1 MSSNVP
7 APATTTT
14 QTDTLSTNDSA
25 VLDRVIDDVFSADD
39 SLVQVDNLL
48 AHLDPALGTL
58 LPLMETLLQ
67 SLGSYLLGLQYIR
80 AGNFQESR
88 DQLKLSVEGFDQ
100 IGQSELRDAAI
111 GFAMYAEAAIEARR
125 GNIGRAQ
132 ELLKNVREYLRK
144 AGKFGQMFQ
153 GIIDHMEPE
162 NLFIQAIQALTARD
176 FGNGKALIEQAS
188 QASEKLAKNYYEED
202 TPAYY
207 TFMGMARYYKAVYE
221 VYRSLNNFTELN
233 YDVLASEINLTRD
246 AVQAADLLKKGPT
259 DQPLVKALAV
269 TAEGSVEV
277 LELISH
283 LAPMMQM
290 TLNSTFK
297 PDPKVYEDL
306 RKRIRRANEC
316 YAQAGDQAATL
327 LRFCDQLSNQVNNLE
342 RLAKPSALK
351 VEAVSLSIKETAAHD
366 TFQRIQTLL
375 IESLDNP
382 LKQLSRWST
391 LTLGLVCLSVL
402 LVLAGAASA
411 MFLNTTVGVV
421 TSISSVVTSLISS
434 VLYFQLR
441 QARIDVKEARAE
453 VIRQYKESSERFF
466 GESARVPEAKP

>member
-1 MSSNVP
+1 MSGNIP
-7 APATTTT
+7 AIAKTTI
-14 QTDTLSTNDSA
+14 QTDALSANDSA
-25 VLDRVIDDVFSADD
+25 ALDRIIDDVFAADD
-39 SLVQVDNLL
+39 SLAQVDNLL

-58 LPLMETLLQ
+58 LPVMQTLLQ

-80 AGNFQESR
+80 AGNFQDSR

-100 IGQSELRDAAI
+100 IGQNELRDAAI

-125 GNIGRAQ
+125 GNIARAQ

-162 NLFIQAIQALTARD
+162 NLFIQAMQALTARD
-176 FGNGKALIEQAS
+176 FGNGKALIEQAA
-188 QASEKLAKNYYEED
+188 QASEKVAKNYYDED
-202 TPAYY
+202 TAAYY

-221 VYRSLNNFTELN
+221 VYRSLNNFSELN

-246 AVQAADLLKKGPT
+246 AVQAADLLKKGPA
-259 DQPLVKALAV
+259 DQPLIKALAV
-269 TAEGSVEV
+269 TAEGIVEV
-277 LELISH
+277 LELISQ

-297 PDPKVYEDL
+297 PEPKVYEAL
-306 RKRIRRANEC
+306 RQRIRRANEC
-316 YAQAGDQAATL
+316 FAQAGDQAATL

-342 RLAKPSALK
+342 RLAKPPALQ
-351 VEAVSLSIKETAAHD
+351 VGEVSLSIKETAAHD
-366 TFQRIQTLL
+366 SFQRIQNLL
-375 IESLDNP
+375 IESLDEP

-391 LTLGLVCLSVL
+391 LTLGLVTLSVAL
-402 LVLAGAASA
+402 ILVGAASA

-421 TSISSVVTSLISS
+421 TAMSSVVSSLISS
-434 VLYFQLR
+434 VLYLQLR
-441 QARIDVKEARAE
+441 QARTDVKEARAE

-466 GESARVPEAKP
+466 GEPVRDAEAKP